1 MKCCWGHDV
10 SAPQSVA
17 GRRRRSYCQRSRP
30 GVIPSAKMMLD
41 PVEVWSPVV
50 VPKGPP
56 RYGEWSVCHPPQ
68 WCVHAPVTLEELVLP
83 FAQKWRIY
91 RIKKLWCPSSWR
103 AKCRCVST
111 KITGSTRP
119 RFIGFMGACYNS
131 SLHGD
136 LKSMVKYQ
144 RGFRQVEA
152 AQMLTI
158 LRHVGDVFLWEAHED
173 G

>member
-1 MKCCWGHDV
+1 MLAHHRVWLVDV
-10 SAPQSVA
+10 V
-17 GRRRRSYCQRSRP
+17 
-30 GVIPSAKMMLD
+30 GVIARGADRGSFR
-41 PVEVWSPVV
+41 
-50 VPKGPP
+50 VPRWCWIPWRYDHRWWFP
-56 RYGEWSVCHPPQ
+56 RDLLAMVSGVCHPPQ
-68 WCVHAPVTLEELVLP
+68 WCVHAPVILEELVLP
-83 FAQKWRIY
+83 FAWKWRIY

-111 KITGSTRP
+111 KIRGSTRP
-119 RFIGFMGACYNS
+119 RVIGFMGACYNS